1 MIFANAI
8 EKGKIL
14 ITGRYQK
21 NQYQQTKSIIENWTN
36 LLLLQIWNF
45 GLQFFDSIS
54 VPFIHFAGK
63 DKDECYT
70 KKCICKIGVSEI
82 RGVDRL

>member
-8 EKGKIL
+8 EKEKIL

-54 VPFIHFAGK
+54 VPFIHFARK

-82 RGVDRL
+82 RGVDPL